1 MDFLMIKT
9 IMIIEDDDEI
19 RKYINKMLLDH
30 AYSVVESPDGIKALD
45 LVESRRPDLIILDL
59 GLPKLSGE
67 TVLSEIRK
75 KYPDLPVVILTAK
88 DDVSDVVKGF
98 KLGADDYITKPFKS
112 EELIARIKAR
122 LRHLEHGGSVL
133 KVADLELNSVTFEV
147 KRGDRLIT
155 LSHKEYEL
163 LQYLMI
169 NAGRVLTRDMILQRI
184 WLTADYIE
192 PRVVDVYIGYLRKK
206 VDSQYGRPLINTIRG
221 FGYVIK
227 E

>member
-1 MDFLMIKT
+1 MV
-9 IMIIEDDDEI
+9 IEDDNDI
-19 RKYINKMLLDH
+19 RKYINTLLLDIG
-30 AYSVVESPDGIKALD
+30 YSVVEAPDGVKALD
-45 LVESRRPDLIILDL
+45 LVESRRPDLVILDL

-67 TVLSEIRK
+67 SVMTEIRK
-75 KYPDLPVVILTAK
+75 KFPDLPVIILTAK
-88 DDVSDVVKGF
+88 DDVTDIVKGLN
-98 KLGADDYITKPFKS
+98 LGADDYITKPFKG

-122 LRHLEHGGSVL
+122 LRHLEHNGTSL
-133 KVADLELNSVTFEV
+133 KVADLELNTKTFEV
-147 KRGDRLIT
+147 KRGDRIIS

-206 VDSQYGRPLINTIRG
+206 IDQNSKKLLINTVRG